1 MDKFRYV
8 TIITLTV
15 IFTAFV
21 GNTYYLVSLYDSIKS
36 QYIATAKDC
45 LMQADFMEITKRLKD
60 KYQYNDSNLIVNFMI
75 VLDKR
80 LTMDG
85 DIIQVGNNTATESSV
100 SDDDLFSMFEAMSTT
115 MTHNLRNRMPS
126 VDKPQTD
133 FKMLEILFEKEL
145 NHAGLFPTTVK
156 IIPEDSIPSFSTK
169 NMWRID
175 YSLYRNSPVIYR
187 AYISPPLGGILKET
201 IGAVIT
207 TFIIFIT
214 LCFSFYYLI
223 KTIMGLRT
231 VEEMKDDF
239 TNNMTHELKTPIAAA
254 YSAIDTLIDRG
265 GNYDNNKRERYL
277 KLALDQLT
285 RLSGLVE
292 SILSMSMERRKSL
305 VLEHVDIDI
314 KPFIDEIASLH
325 TLKSEKNVNI
335 NVDVSPDDLV
345 IKTDPTHF
353 ANVINNLLDNAIKY
367 SGDSVTIDISIN
379 RNSLI
384 IRDNGIGIPS
394 TALPNIYK
402 KFYRVPNGNCSEVS
416 GYGIGLYYV
425 KSIVDK
431 MKWSVTAKSTLGKGT
446 TFIINFSNNEE

>member
-36 QYIATAKDC
+36 QYIATARDC
-45 LMQADFMEITKRLKD
+45 LLQADFMEITKRLKD

-75 VLDKR
+75 VHDKR
-80 LTMDG
+80 LTRDG
-85 DIIQVGNNTATESSV
+85 DIIRVGNNTSTESSV
-100 SDDDLFSMFEAMSTT
+100 ADDDLFNMFEAMNTT
-115 MTHNLRNRMPS
+115 MTHNIRNQMPPA
-126 VDKPQTD
+126 DKPLTD
-133 FKMLEILFEKEL
+133 FKMLEALFTKEL
-145 NHAGLFPTTVK
+145 NHAGLFPTTVR
-156 IIPEDSIPSFSTK
+156 IIPEDSVPSFSTK

-175 YSLYRNSPVIYR
+175 YSLYRNSPVIYK

-207 TFIIFIT
+207 AFIIFIT

-231 VEEMKDDF
+231 VEEIKDDF

-265 GNYDNNKRERYL
+265 GNYDQPRRERYL

-305 VLEHVDIDI
+305 VLEHVDIAI

-325 TLKSEKNVNI
+325 TLKSEKIVDI
-335 NVDVSPDDLV
+335 NVDISPDDLV

-353 ANVINNLLDNAIKY
+353 ANVINNLLDNAVKY
-367 SGDSVTIDISIN
+367 SGDSVMIDIIIN
-379 RNSLI
+379 SKKLI

-394 TALPNIYK
+394 KALPDIFK

-446 TFIINFSNNEE
+446 TFVINFSDNEE